1 MLHTS
6 GIRKRRDSGSTS
18 EDDGSPIKNREKRA
32 RGRDRGTALGLV
44 SLGQSKRS
52 TYGTWVGFQLPRLIN
67 YHHTSAIAFQNP
79 SKNRQRR
86 RRLRRQSEM
95 RKSGKKTVIR
105 DRDPEPESGTKAKIR
120 TGKVKVRITIRSTLF
135 IRFVYGFVNRQAPR
149 WATMGSCVT
158 ISYHVCYAKLSPI
171 VGSVTFP
178 CYLATLQ
185 KHHPLTSD
193 QDA

>member
-1 MLHTS
+1 M
-6 GIRKRRDSGSTS
+6 
-18 EDDGSPIKNREKRA
+18 
-32 RGRDRGTALGLV
+32 
-44 SLGQSKRS
+44 
-52 TYGTWVGFQLPRLIN
+52 
-67 YHHTSAIAFQNP
+67 
-79 SKNRQRR
+79 
-86 RRLRRQSEM
+86 
-95 RKSGKKTVIR
+95 TVIR